1 MCVAV
6 AYATACCSCYQA
18 SPISNNSKYNLLQLQ
33 LWGSESKFNK
43 IQLKWRSV
51 VLSLPLSLSTP
62 LSLSLCSLFLHRW
75 VSWGMQPAD
84 LSTRLVNLNENT
96 ATCARPFPPL
106 LLWLPLSPS
115 FPLFPLLY
123 SLFSPSL
130 LPFRFLLLCQL
141 AELQPFWF
149 NKMQLEL
156 SPGPTQLN
164 SLPQVALIAGL
175 LSGYV
180 PHCCASNITFNTYA
194 YA

>member
-1 MCVAV
+1 MCIAV
-6 AYATACCSCYQA
+6 AYATECCSCYQA

-51 VLSLPLSLSTP
+51 VLSLPLSL
-62 LSLSLCSLFLHRW
+62 CSLFLHRW

-84 LSTRLVNLNENT
+84 LSTRLVNINENT

-123 SLFSPSL
+123 SLFPPSL
-130 LPFRFLLLCQL
+130 LPFLCFFANLQSCNHFDLIKCSLNFHRARLNWILCPKLRSLQACYL
-141 AELQPFWF
+141 ATCPIVA
-149 NKMQLEL
+149 
-156 SPGPTQLN
+156 
-164 SLPQVALIAGL
+164 PQILHLIL
-175 LSGYV
+175 M
-180 PHCCASNITFNTYA
+180 HIHK
-194 YA
+194 